1 MRAPEL
7 CPNDFFGSVYKLPAQ
22 VLVTGSDA
30 AGLCIDNKVEITR
43 KIGNGSPENLPE
55 QSFRAIPYTGTANF
69 SRNRESE
76 PRMAGFVFTIK
87 KDKTYRMYLLPLLI
101 YHPVIGGPDYPMTVG
116 KTLGSFFIH

>member
-1 MRAPEL
+1 MGA
-7 CPNDFFGSVYKLPAQ
+7 
-22 VLVTGSDA
+22 DA

-43 KIGNGSPENLPE
+43 KIGNGSSENLPE